1 MKLIRKTSLALVLVA
16 NLFPASAMAFFGGD
30 KREICA
36 NWAAADVMSFKNE
49 LSNALAY
56 RKKLGIR
63 TPYDASNLY
72 AARDSVS
79 KYCKFYES

>member
-16 NLFPASAMAFFGGD
+16 NLFPASAMAFWGGD

-36 NWAAADVMSFKNE
+36 NWEASDVMSFKNE

-56 RKKLGIR
+56 RKKLGIK
-63 TPYDASNLY
+63 TPYDTSDTY
-72 AARDSVS
+72 AARDSIS
-79 KYCKFYES
+79 KYCEFYKT